1 MLLAEQAALDE
12 KIAREKKQAAAQAL
26 TQIQA
31 WIAEFGFTAQQVF
44 PWQPAKKQVSAKY
57 LDPNSG
63 ATWTGRGKPPAWIAG
78 KDRDQFLIEKPAE
91 PSSQRGPFLAEMAA
105 AAARREGR

>member
-1 MLLAEQAALDE
+1 
-12 KIAREKKQAAAQAL
+12 
-26 TQIQA
+26 
-31 WIAEFGFTAQQVF
+31 VF